1 MSFVEQKYVQYYD
14 TITYELTNIFAD
26 NIDIK
31 RLLTR
36 IYTIILGRRV
46 HVGKMFNDNFLWIL
60 RFYDKKYKQ
69 YGKACQT
76 GIKLIKLVLMI
87 PSNSQHST
95 IRQ

>member
-36 IYTIILGRRV
+36 IYRKIIGRRV
-46 HVGKMFNDNFLWIL
+46 
-60 RFYDKKYKQ
+60 Q
-69 YGKACQT
+69 
-76 GIKLIKLVLMI
+76 
-87 PSNSQHST
+87 
-95 IRQ
+95 